1 MAHVVVSLKE
11 FFVGVLQYILFVVW
25 LVSAILLIV
34 LILMHSGKGTGV
46 SDMLA
51 NTLYSSNTA
60 TGIMEKNLDR
70 LTVVVA
76 IVFSVSVVL
85 CMFFFPQGIV
95 GI

>member
-1 MAHVVVSLKE
+1 MAHVVVPLKE

-76 IVFSVSVVL
+76 IIFSVSVVL